1 MVKGKTRFKVRQ
13 EMASVLLERINSE
26 LETKLPPEQY
36 LKWQKIMLKESKLIF
51 SFDLFKKNLNLFKLS
66 HR

>member
-1 MVKGKTRFKVRQ
+1 MLKGKTRFKVRQ

-51 SFDLFKKNLNLFKLS
+51 SFDLFKKNLNFFKLS